1 MCSLSMNRISV
12 ITLFKIQIFLQ
23 ISVVLAHIQ
32 VAFTACRAWIPFSMP
47 CKWSLSFFFL
57 SLKYYFRKKEHV
69 LYLLYFNFAQ
79 LLWETASFSFIKD
92 LVLSLSLSYAHI
104 CMSFWIPCL
113 WWSLAFLHVWM
124 CGSTLHLWE
133 VDNCYGSTDIMQSI
147 LHSLSS
153 VLSDMFSGS
162 RLTVLRRVN
171 HLLDA
176 HFLWKYTNVNELK
189 GLTCRCVWNSMNT
202 GVHI

>member
-12 ITLFKIQIFLQ
+12 ITLFKIQILLQ

-47 CKWSLSFFFL
+47 CKWSLSFFL

-92 LVLSLSLSYAHI
+92 LLLSLSLI
-104 CMSFWIPCL
+104 CTH
-113 WWSLAFLHVWM
+113 LHVFLDSMPLMVIGVPTCLNVWVNSASLRS
-124 CGSTLHLWE
+124 GQLLWFDWYNAIYSAFFE
-133 VDNCYGSTDIMQSI
+133 FCAFW
-147 LHSLSS
+147 H
-153 VLSDMFSGS
+153 
-162 RLTVLRRVN
+162 VLRFSV
-171 HLLDA
+171 DSI
-176 HFLWKYTNVNELK
+176 KK
-189 GLTCRCVWNSMNT
+189 GKSSSWCTFSVK
-202 GVHI
+202 VH